1 LRLRAFASWRETC
14 ALARLVNFTGI
25 IPIGSYCSPSYIWR
39 SHTLQQRFMPS
50 RIKVLVV
57 VSDLAALSR
66 VYLALLHKNYR
77 TEATDKSE
85 GITERIK
92 RMKPSV
98 IVLGMKE
105 YQTIKNVLKIP
116 AVLLVDPEEEI
127 NFLPGDIIQ
136 VQKPFTIQTLIR
148 SVESRII

>member
-1 LRLRAFASWRETC
+1 MS
-14 ALARLVNFTGI
+14 
-25 IPIGSYCSPSYIWR
+25 
-39 SHTLQQRFMPS
+39 S

-66 VYLALLHKNYR
+66 IYLALLHKNYR
-77 TEATDKSE
+77 TEATDKLD

-105 YQTIKNVLKIP
+105 YQTIKQILKIP
-116 AVLLVDPEEEI
+116 AVLILEPEEEI
-127 NFLPGDIIQ
+127 NFLPGEIIQ
-136 VQKPFTIQTLIR
+136 VKKPFTIQTLIR
-148 SVESRII
+148 SVESRVI

>member
-1 LRLRAFASWRETC
+1 
-14 ALARLVNFTGI
+14 
-25 IPIGSYCSPSYIWR
+25 
-39 SHTLQQRFMPS
+39 MPS

-127 NFLPGDIIQ
+127 NFLPGDIIP